1 MVTEALT
8 PESNV
13 QIVTW
18 VEAISAFFTRYA
30 ETRGGPGFRVK
41 NAQRRLRVLPFR
53 RGLECIERFKC
64 FAWRHLVGFER
75 G

>member
-18 VEAISAFFTRYA
+18 VEAISAFFTRHNA
-30 ETRGGPGFRVK
+30 RCKTRVTRLCRK
-41 NAQRRLRVLPFR
+41 AQR
-53 RGLECIERFKC
+53 ER
-64 FAWRHLVGFER
+64 A
-75 G
+75 